1 MPRSS
6 PPTRR
11 QLHAA
16 AERSLLAA
24 VLFGAAAM
32 LASRSG
38 HGDQVWPYLAM
49 AVAVLP
55 QALLALVARV
65 DAERHVRV
73 RVSQRP
79 IWVNAAVGTVLA
91 GAALVLLVR
100 EGPGSVEAWSAA
112 LGGVAG
118 LLAAVPPVLVAPRR
132 RRAPEPAAE
141 RALIR
146 SAE

>member
-1 MPRSS
+1 
-6 PPTRR
+6 
-11 QLHAA
+11 
-16 AERSLLAA
+16 
-24 VLFGAAAM
+24 
-32 LASRSG
+32 
-38 HGDQVWPYLAM
+38 
-49 AVAVLP
+49 VLP

-65 DAERHVRV
+65 DAERHVHV

-100 EGPGSVEAWSAA
+100 EGPGSVAAWSAA

-132 RRAPEPAAE
+132 RRAPEPAA
-141 RALIR
+141 R
-146 SAE
+146 SGR